1 LGWEAVAAAAAA
13 RPKVWDEARSRP
25 AVEAQS
31 MVLAMAEA
39 WDLAKDLAMAMVAAA
54 VQRSCTAQL
63 VRCRLAQP
71 RRRQ

>member
-1 LGWEAVAAAAAA
+1 
-13 RPKVWDEARSRP
+13 
-25 AVEAQS
+25 